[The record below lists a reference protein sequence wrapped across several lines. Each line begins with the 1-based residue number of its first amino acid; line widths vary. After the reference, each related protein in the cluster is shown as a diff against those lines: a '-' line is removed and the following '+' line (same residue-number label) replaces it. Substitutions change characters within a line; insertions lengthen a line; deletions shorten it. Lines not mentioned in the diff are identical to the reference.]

1 MRGKLEEF
9 VRLSLIVLMAAVYG
23 CSSYEAEDVANL
35 QKQLAS
41 LVRQVEDM
49 RRDVDGLQ
57 GQEAQTIQIEQAL
70 EALEAELD
78 VLRSQLGQHETP
90 ASQAA
95 VPLSTPTAPTPTAP
109 TPTAQPL
116 EAEVLT
122 LQPQLAKPA
131 EPAESVMESVEA
143 HRARADKAK
152 RTAKSTD
159 CSPVWHWVGKGK
171 TETEIAKL
179 LNISVQAVQLCDEQ
193 IGKRR

>member
-9 VRLSLIVLMAAVYG
+9 VRLSLVVFMAAAYG
-23 CSSYEAEDVANL
+23 CPSYEAEDVANL

-41 LVRQVEDM
+41 LVGQVEDM

-70 EALEAELD
+70 ESLEAELD

-90 ASQAA
+90 APQAA
-95 VPLSTPTAPTPTAP
+95 VLLPA
-109 TPTAQPL
+109 PTAQPL
-116 EAEVLT
+116 EAEVLI
-122 LQPQLAKPA
+122 PQSKPVRSA
-131 EPAESVMESVEA
+131 EPVMEGVEA

-159 CSPVWHWVGKGK
+159 CSPVSHWIGKGK
-171 TETEIAKL
+171 TEAEIAKL

>member
-9 VRLSLIVLMAAVYG
+9 VRLSLVVLMAAVYG
-23 CSSYEAEDVANL
+23 CQSYEAEDVANL

-70 EALEAELD
+70 EALEGELD
-78 VLRSQLGQHETP
+78 ILRSQLGQHETP

-95 VPLSTPTAPTPTAP
+95 VPLPTSTAS
-109 TPTAQPL
+109 PL
-116 EAEVLT
+116 ETGVLA
-122 LQPQLAKPA
+122 LQPKPA
-131 EPAESVMESVEA
+131 EPVMESVEA
-143 HRARADKAK
+143 HRARADKTK
-152 RTAKSTD
+152 RTD

-193 IGKRR
+193 IGKKR